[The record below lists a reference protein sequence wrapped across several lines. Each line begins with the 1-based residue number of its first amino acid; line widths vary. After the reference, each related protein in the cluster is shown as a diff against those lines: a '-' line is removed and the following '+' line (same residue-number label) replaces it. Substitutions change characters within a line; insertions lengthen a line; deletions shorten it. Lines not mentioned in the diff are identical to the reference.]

1 MSSMSSGVEL
11 SAYVLD
17 LGYQLLAQAFK
28 QSRTFHA

>member
-1 MSSMSSGVEL
+1 MRSISSGVEL

-17 LGYQLLAQAFK
+17 LACQLLAQAFK